1 MRAAVLLVRTVLSW
15 FPERFRQEFARDMEQ
30 DFEDRWQETRRGQ
43 RPRLLL
49 RTIGNL
55 ALGAAAEHRR
65 SSFEGS
71 VSGAVGQTRQE
82 GSVMEHVL
90 RDLRHAA
97 RSLRGQPALTAFLVV
112 TVALGIGATTAVFS
126 VVKAVLLEPLQLP
139 ESGRL
144 LAVWGRFDP
153 ESGFNFPRF
162 VLSAPEFLDY
172 RHENHTLS
180 DVAAWE
186 NGTVTVGGPGTEPE
200 RVPVAR
206 VSGNFFTLLRV
217 SPARGRTFT
226 KEEDLP
232 NGQKV
237 ALLSD
242 GYWRSRFGGDTAIVG
257 KTVPF
262 NGESTLIVGV
272 MPSGFTYPGSATRI
286 WLPLRIDPAS
296 PGNRKAHS
304 LRAIGRLADGASIE
318 QARADLAT
326 IMASWKARY
335 PDVHTGH
342 YLFVRPL
349 LDDTVGTIRPALT
362 ALLAATGFVVLIVC
376 ANLAGVLMS
385 RGEGR
390 TREMSIRAALGAGRG
405 ELIRL
410 TLAEAL
416 ILAIVGGA
424 LGMGIAWAGVRGLL
438 AVDPS
443 SVPRSTEVTVDGRV
457 LAFGFALAMVTAALS
472 GLLPALRGAAAATR
486 GTLRESSHATTASG
500 GRQRVRRALVA
511 IEVAMGVV
519 LVLGAGLT
527 LRGFGRLLSID
538 PGFQPAGLIT
548 ASVAP
553 PEKDYEA
560 PAQVEAF
567 YMSVLDRL
575 RAIPGVAAVSASS
588 EVPLLN
594 DAGVWDF
601 EIEGRPKPKP
611 GETAW
616 NAAAVIARA
625 DLARTLELPVKR
637 GRFLQASDDMH
648 AMMTGVIS
656 ESMAEKF
663 FHGEDP
669 IGHRIRVAGVTSK
682 DAWMTIVGI
691 VGDLRDISLDEPVRP
706 TYYMAQSQVPKMG
719 EGPSRQ
725 MSILMRVT
733 GPPDAAIAALRSVV
747 HDVDPRL
754 PLFDVATMDSVLDS
768 SVARPR
774 FTTTLLIA
782 FAVIGVLLGASG
794 IYGVLAYTVATRTS
808 EIGIR
813 RALGAPASRIVRE
826 ILRGGLAPV
835 AAGLIAGVVVSF
847 WTSRALETQLFGV
860 SATDP
865 VTYVAAIVTTLA
877 IALLSC
883 AIPARRA
890 LRVSPMGALRA
901 Q

>member
-1 MRAAVLLVRTVLSW
+1 VRAAGFVIRVVLSW
-15 FPERFRQEFARDMEQ
+15 FPDRFRREFARAMEQ
-30 DFEDRWQETRRGQ
+30 DFEDRWHDTSRLRR
-43 RPRLLL
+43 PLLLL
-49 RTIGNL
+49 RTAGNL
-55 ALGAAAEHRR
+55 AVSAAAERRR
-65 SSFEGS
+65 SSFAGS
-71 VSGAVGQTRQE
+71 ASAMVGQSRRE
-82 GSVMEHVL
+82 GRVMEHIL
-90 RDLRHAA
+90 RDLKHAA
-97 RSLRGQPALTAFLVV
+97 RSLRRQPVLAGFLVF

-126 VVKAVLLEPLQLP
+126 VVKAVLLEPLRLP
-139 ESGRL
+139 DSGHL
-144 LAVWGRFDP
+144 VAVWGRFDP
-153 ESGFNFPRF
+153 ESGFNYPRF
-162 VLSAPEFLDY
+162 VLSAPEVFDY
-172 RHENHTLS
+172 QRETHALS

-186 NGTVTVGGPGTEPE
+186 SGTVTVGGPGAEPE
-200 RVPVAR
+200 RVQVAR
-206 VSGNFFTLLRV
+206 VTGNFFSVLRV
-217 SPARGRTFT
+217 SPASGRTFT
-226 KEEDLP
+226 REEDLP
-232 NGQKV
+232 AGQKV

-242 GYWRSRFGGDTAIVG
+242 GYWRSRFGGDSAIIG
-257 KTVPF
+257 KPVVL

-272 MPSGFTYPGSATRI
+272 MPAGFTYPGTATRI
-286 WLPLRIDPAS
+286 WLPLGMDPNS
-296 PGNRKAHS
+296 PGNRKSHS
-304 LRAIGRLADGASIE
+304 LRAIGRLADGTSID
-318 QARADLAT
+318 QARAEMTT
-326 IMASWKARY
+326 IMAGWKARY

-342 YLFVRPL
+342 YLFLRPL
-349 LDDTVGTIRPALT
+349 LEDTVGGIKPALT

-410 TLAEAL
+410 TLAEAFL
-416 ILAIVGGA
+416 LALVGGA
-424 LGMGIAWAGVRGLL
+424 LGLGFAWGGVRGLL

-443 SVPRSTEVTVDGRV
+443 SVPRSAEVTVDGRV
-457 LAFGFALAMVTAALS
+457 LAFSFLLAMATAALS
-472 GLLPALRGAAAATR
+472 GLLPAFRGAAAASR

-527 LRGFGRLLSID
+527 LRGFGRLLSTD

-567 YMSVLDRL
+567 YSSVLERL
-575 RAIPGVAAVSASS
+575 RALPDVAAASASS
-588 EVPLLN
+588 EVPFLES
-594 DAGVWDF
+594 AGVWDF
-601 EIEGRPKPKP
+601 EIEGQPKPRP
-611 GETAW
+611 GEMAW
-616 NAAAVIARA
+616 NAAAVIARP
-625 DLARTLELPVKR
+625 DLPRTLGLPVTR
-637 GRFLQASDDMH
+637 GRFLQASDDLNGPM
-648 AMMTGVIS
+648 AAVIS
-656 ESMAEKF
+656 ESMADKF
-663 FHGEDP
+663 FHGQDP
-669 IGHRIRVAGVTSK
+669 IGRRIRVAGTTAS

-706 TYYMAQSQVPKMG
+706 TYYIAQSQVPRMG

-725 MSILMRVT
+725 MAILMRVT
-733 GPPDAAIAALRSVV
+733 GSPDAAMAALRSIV
-747 HDVDPRL
+747 HDADPRL
-754 PLFDVATMDSVLDS
+754 PLFDVASMDSVIDS

-774 FTTTLLIA
+774 FTTTLLLA
-782 FAVIGVLLGASG
+782 FAAIGVLLGASG
-794 IYGVLAYTVATRTS
+794 IYGVVAYTVATRTS

-826 ILRGGLAPV
+826 VLRGGLAPV
-835 AAGLIAGVVVSF
+835 GAGLIAGLVLSF

-865 VTYVAAIVTTLA
+865 LTYGAAIATTLA

-883 AIPARRA
+883 AIPTARA
-890 LRVSPMGALRA
+890 LRVSPVNALRD